1 MIRAAIRRFLADE
14 RGTNA
19 LELALVTPLFVLI
32 IIGIFAFGFVLWVEN
47 SIQSAAA
54 QAARCAVVDNACAS
68 VSQIQNAAVGWALGA
83 PIATANV
90 TVNQNATCAAGVTGT
105 AVAITYT
112 ATFFVISTTMSAES
126 CYPALS

>member
-14 RGTNA
+14 RGANA
-19 LELALVTPLFVLI
+19 LELALATPIFVLI
-32 IIGIFAFGFVLWVEN
+32 ILGIFAFGFVLWVEN

-54 QAARCAVVDNACAS
+54 QAARCAVVDNSCAS

-83 PIATANV
+83 PITTADV
-90 TVNQNATCAAGVTGT
+90 TVNVNATCAAGVTGT

-112 ATFFVISTTMSAES
+112 ATLFVISTTMSAES
-126 CYPALS
+126 CYPSLS

>member
-1 MIRAAIRRFLADE
+1 VIRILRQFVGDD

-19 LELALVTPLFVLI
+19 LELALATPVFVLM

-54 QAARCAVVDNACAS
+54 QAARCAVVNTTACGSTA
-68 VSQIQNAAVGWALGA
+68 QIQNAAVGWALGA
-83 PIATANV
+83 PISTANV
-90 TVNQNATCAAGVTGT
+90 TVNPNATCNGMTGKS
-105 AVAITYT
+105 VAITYT

-126 CYPALS
+126 CYF